1 VKQLRLYWDESDN
14 IVMRQI
20 NGTIKY
26 GYEYIGVTT
35 RLVIT
40 PLTDRCWITI
50 TNSLSIKLGSSM

>member
-1 VKQLRLYWDESDN
+1 
-14 IVMRQI
+14 MRQI